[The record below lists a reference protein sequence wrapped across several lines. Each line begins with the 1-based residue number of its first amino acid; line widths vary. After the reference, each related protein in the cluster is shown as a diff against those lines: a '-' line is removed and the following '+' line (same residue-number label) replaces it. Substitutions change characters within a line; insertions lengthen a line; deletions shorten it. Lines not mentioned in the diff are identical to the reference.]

1 MSGKIILDD
10 QKKLILKANNKI
22 LIQKYLLVNKFFT
35 VLEFYPPSMFKF
47 FNEEMC

>member
-22 LIQKYLLVNKFFT
+22 LIQKYLLVKIKINT
-35 VLEFYPPSMFKF
+35 HPTSS
-47 FNEEMC
+47 NQ

>member
-22 LIQKYLLVNKFFT
+22 LIQKYLLVNRFFAAIRT
-35 VLEFYPPSMFKF
+35 AKIKP
-47 FNEEMC
+47 FNID